1 MSTEVELFAVPT
13 LHAADV
19 MKSLSDTPS
28 NAAGC
33 ISRTS
38 GSVCKSPVKV
48 VMSKGTH
55 GSVVPRFTLLIA
67 KFCVVILR
75 LRAIL
80 SCKYRQAV
88 KPIKNFSAMTQ

>member
-1 MSTEVELFAVPT
+1 MSTEDGEVELFAVPT

-19 MKSLSDTPS
+19 MESLSDTPS
-28 NAAGC
+28 NSAGC

-48 VMSKGTH
+48 IMSKRTH
-55 GSVVPRFTLLIA
+55 VSVPRFTLLIA

-80 SCKYRQAV
+80 SC
-88 KPIKNFSAMTQ
+88 M